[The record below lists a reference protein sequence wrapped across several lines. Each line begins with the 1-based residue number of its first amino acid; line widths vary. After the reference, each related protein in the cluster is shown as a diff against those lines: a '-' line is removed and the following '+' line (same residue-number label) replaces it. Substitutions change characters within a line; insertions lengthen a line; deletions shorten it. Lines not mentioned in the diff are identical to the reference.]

1 LLKRIL
7 ENYGA
12 AVKTAAS
19 AAEALEMLIASPPH
33 ALVADIG
40 MPGEDGYSLMRK
52 IRNLPFDLGGGVP
65 ALALTAYARPEDR
78 VRALTAGFQ
87 NHVAKPIEPDE
98 LATVV
103 ASLTGWLDVP

>member
-1 LLKRIL
+1 
-7 ENYGA
+7 
-12 AVKTAAS
+12 
-19 AAEALEMLIASPPH
+19 
-33 ALVADIG
+33 
-40 MPGEDGYSLMRK
+40 MRK